1 MRSAPIA
8 ALLLLALVL
17 PAQASAQGRGP
28 CLPGGDG
35 PQCTF
40 WTGRIVHVHDGDT
53 IEVRSGGRNLRVR
66 ITGIQAMEQT
76 VYSSFA
82 SRRRG
87 ACHAVAATNR
97 LERIVGRRGGTV
109 RLAAQ
114 DAGSRS
120 GKRLRRSVAVRR
132 DGRWRDVGSMLVAEG
147 HVLWLSN
154 PVEWAWNDTYAR
166 LAEQAQAAGRN
177 VWSRTACGAGPAA
190 DADLGVSIRWDADG
204 VDVENP
210 NGEWIR
216 VHNRSDRDVSLA
228 GWSVRDSALRR
239 FVFPSWATVGA
250 NDSVTVR
257 VGPGEASG
265 SVFHWGMSSAVFEN
279 ATGDGRHVGDGG
291 YLFDPDGDIRA
302 FVMYR

>member
-1 MRSAPIA
+1 MRSAPLV
-8 ALLLLALVL
+8 ALLLLALAA
-17 PAQASAQGRGP
+17 PAAQAEDGP

-35 PQCTF
+35 PRCTF
-40 WTGRIVHVHDGDT
+40 WTGTVVHVHDGDT
-53 IEVRSGGRNLRVR
+53 LEVRADGRNLRIR

-114 DAGSRS
+114 DPDSRS
-120 GKRLRRSVAVRR
+120 GKRLRRSVAIRSG
-132 DGRWRDVGSMLVAEG
+132 DGWQDVGSILVAEG
-147 HVLWLSN
+147 HALWLTN
-154 PVEWAWNDTYAR
+154 PVEWAWNETYAQ
-166 LAEQAQAAGRN
+166 LAEQAQAAGKRLWN
-177 VWSRTACGAGPAA
+177 PGACGAGPAA
-190 DADLGVSIRWDADG
+190 GADLGVSIRWDAAG
-204 VDVENP
+204 VDVNNP

-239 FVFPSWATVGA
+239 FVFPAWATAAA
-250 NDSVTVR
+250 NSRVTVR
-257 VGPGEASG
+257 VGRGEARG
-265 SVFHWGMSSAVFEN
+265 NVFHWGMGEPVFEN
-279 ATGDGRHVGDGG
+279 ATGDGRNVGDGG

-302 FVMYR
+302 FEMYR